1 MTKQLNSPFT
11 NLQMEM
17 INLFAKEVPEP
28 QLLEIKSLIA
38 RYLLEKAR
46 DAADA
51 AWDSKGYSQA
61 TIETL
66 LNEDEN

>member
-1 MTKQLNSPFT
+1 MTAQLHSPFT

-28 QLLEIKSLIA
+28 QLLEIKSMVA

-51 AWDSKGYSQA
+51 AWDSKGYTQT
-61 TIETL
+61 TIDKL
-66 LNEDEN
+66 LNEENQ